1 MVLLAAAVR
10 VVRRGLRGEV
20 GRLQEG
26 RVPRYARASTSL
38 SLACE
43 LVVVGSIGARF
54 GGLVGVL
61 GRLLVRS

>member
-26 RVPRYARASTSL
+26 RVPRYARASTSH
-38 SLACE
+38 LACE
-43 LVVVGSIGARF
+43 LVVVGSICARS
-54 GGLVGVL
+54 GGLVVVL
-61 GRLLVRS
+61 GGFL